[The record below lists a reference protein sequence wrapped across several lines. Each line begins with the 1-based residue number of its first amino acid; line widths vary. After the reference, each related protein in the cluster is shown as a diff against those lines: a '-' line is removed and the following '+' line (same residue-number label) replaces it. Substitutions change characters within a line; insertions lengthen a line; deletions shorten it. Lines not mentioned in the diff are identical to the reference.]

1 MNYRLRNDEVVT
13 GATFLK
19 TNFLKDRKEI
29 ELKLPEFDT
38 KFESDFLSQIVVVQ
52 KLDRKY
58 AKTQEQIKASQKLY
72 DYSGQVNT
80 GLNTLSFQF
89 KGVGLSTELIAT
101 IKNKIHKLDIEGA
114 HDGLKD
120 LASFTEDNLEILASK
135 GIKPEYPATL
145 VDKAEELLKLNEA
158 QNSLMDQGEKLST
171 ANQKEY
177 NKLRKMISHI
187 LGAGKIVFAEEKRRD
202 FYLMSKLVSRMR
214 SGNEGGKE
222 EQE

>member
-19 TNFLKDRKEI
+19 NNFLEDRAEI
-29 ELKLPEFDT
+29 EIHLPEFNKEYED
-38 KFESDFLSQIVVVQ
+38 DFLKQINVVK

-58 AKTQEQIKASQKLY
+58 ARTKEQVNASQKLY
-72 DYSGQVNT
+72 DYSGKVNT

-89 KGVGLSTELIAT
+89 KGVGLSTELITT

-120 LASFTEDNLEILASK
+120 LASFTEDNLEILATK
-135 GIKPEYPATL
+135 GIKPEYPSTL
-145 VDKAEELLKLNEA
+145 VDNAEKLLTLNEA
-158 QNSLMDQGEKLST
+158 QNSLIDQGEKLT
-171 ANQKEY
+171 KVNEKEY

-202 FYLMSKLVSRMR
+202 FYLMSKLISRMR
-214 SGNEGGKE
+214 SGNEGGKDE
-222 EQE
+222 EE